1 VVLLAAAVSN
11 SPYIQWCMVHQ
22 YNYTCNKVKAAIFI
36 LLNARPVGYRPVV
49 FLAYILTQLLY
60 QLGQTRTHMHMHTH
74 AHTRTHTHTH
84 TNLYLLYLYAYL
96 LLPELAV
103 CMALIQGASQ
113 QEATR
118 PWCSCWQREH
128 QPYLPSCLALTV
140 ARPMRRGRWG
150 TTLSDG
156 IRMSI
161 LDS

>member
-1 VVLLAAAVSN
+1 MPDQLATDLSSFWLIYSLSFCINWDKHA
-11 SPYIQWCMVHQ
+11 H
-22 YNYTCNKVKAAIFI
+22 TC
-36 LLNARPVGYRPVV
+36 
-49 FLAYILTQLLY
+49 TC
-60 QLGQTRTHMHMHTH
+60 THTHTH
-74 AHTRTHTHTH
+74 AHTHTH

-150 TTLSDG
+150 TALSDS
-156 IRMSI
+156 IRVSI
-161 LDS
+161 QASWRWSVCMHAQWRHALTRTRLCIIHKLMYVYLNHN